1 MAPHCDTMDGP
12 VVKAARLTL
21 EKGNVNLVLPW
32 VQKEAEDELR
42 KAFDKALEARNFGNI
57 PAVTQLIDLWF
68 YETAVR
74 LHRQGEGQPYSGL
87 KPAGLDEG
95 PVVPMADKAI
105 ETGDAKEVTGFLTSL
120 VNEELIKR
128 FAKTMSKKEYDVNDV
143 DAARQYVQAVLGFV
157 LFSHRLHEYVKSGGE
172 HGQKE
177 EQEKHRAK
185 IIKKAAMLGH
195 YHDVEK
201 EVEM

>member
-12 VVKAARLTL
+12 VVKAARLAL

-32 VQKEAEDELR
+32 VQKESEGELR
-42 KAFDKALEARNFGNI
+42 KAFDRAMEARNFGNI

-87 KPAGLDEG
+87 KPTGLDEG
-95 PVVPMADKAI
+95 PVVPMADRAI
-105 ETGDAKEVTGFLTSL
+105 ETGDAKETIGFLTD
-120 VNEELIKR
+120 VVKEELTKR
-128 FAKTMSKKEYDVNDV
+128 FAKAMSRKEYDVNDV

-157 LFSHRLHEYVKSGGE
+157 LYSHHLYEYVKSGGE
-172 HGQKE
+172 HGTKE
-177 EQEKHRAK
+177 EKHRAE

-201 EVEM
+201 EIEM

>member
-12 VVKAARLTL
+12 VVKAARLAL
-21 EKGNVNLVLPW
+21 ERGNVNLVLPW
-32 VQKEAEDELR
+32 VQKESEDEIR
-42 KAFDKALEARNFGNI
+42 KAFDRALEVRNFGNI

-74 LHRQGEGQPYSGL
+74 LHRQGEGQPYTGL

-95 PVVPMADKAI
+95 PVVPMADRAI
-105 ETGDAKEVTGFLTSL
+105 ETGDAKEVIGFLTNA
-120 VNEELIKR
+120 VKEELTKR
-128 FAKTMSKKEYDVNDV
+128 FAKAMSKKEYDANDV

-157 LFSHRLHEYVKSGGE
+157 LYAHHLHEYVKSGGE
-172 HGQKE
+172 PGQKE
-177 EQEKHRAK
+177 EKHRAE

-195 YHDVEK
+195 YHDTEK
-201 EVEM
+201 EIEI